1 MIVYLR
7 KNNFCKFSIFFLVSV
22 KLICEFCFMNTSSF
36 GPCGWQFMFFVAA
49 GYDMNETPKI
59 EKDKQYKHFFKS
71 IGDCLP
77 CKYCRQSYGIFYEK
91 LKIEEYMKMPSCGL
105 IKFVYDLKQLVN
117 QKLWVQETKALQNE
131 FNNLKETYNNDDP
144 KMWEIMREKAQKI
157 CYTKPAP
164 EFDKVIDDL
173 MKHRAGCSDHMKS
186 CRIPFNNNNNNNNGG
201 FKKPHFD
208 SADMEVLDPNNSGF
222 RDKEVYSGGINNK
235 KRSRQHL
242 RKKSKPFRKVSRKPS
257 RKPSR
262 NRIQSRR
269 STSGRK

>member
-131 FNNLKETYNNDDP
+131 FNNLKSSDLYFAFHNFTSSIARLLSETDVP
-144 KMWEIMREKAQKI
+144 ITIIRLQFCFKA
-157 CYTKPAP
+157 
-164 EFDKVIDDL
+164 
-173 MKHRAGCSDHMKS
+173 
-186 CRIPFNNNNNNNNGG
+186 
-201 FKKPHFD
+201 
-208 SADMEVLDPNNSGF
+208 
-222 RDKEVYSGGINNK
+222 
-235 KRSRQHL
+235 
-242 RKKSKPFRKVSRKPS
+242 
-257 RKPSR
+257 
-262 NRIQSRR
+262 
-269 STSGRK
+269 